1 MSLSNSKVQC
11 TRNVDLTLCVD
22 DEPAAVLAPMMTVK
36 WACANIRMHT
46 VYALASSVP
55 TTYAYGLL
63 ACLTSLGQV
72 LLQLMY
78 SFLFILCCAHNFLRK

>member
-1 MSLSNSKVQC
+1 VQC

-36 WACANIRMHT
+36 WACANMRMHT

-55 TTYAYGLL
+55 TTYAYGL

-78 SFLFILCCAHNFLRK
+78 YLRFKE